1 LKKILKTLSILLAVY
16 LTFLILG
23 SCGPF
28 MAYPEIKD
36 AAPMGLAAEKM
47 HAASAS
53 PDRAMIIEDNA
64 TALDARIRL
73 MYRAQEEIIIACYD
87 IRDGEST
94 RDILSVALRKADEG
108 VSVRILADGISGL
121 VHMNGDLF
129 RAMAAHPNIDIRTY
143 NMPSPFHPW
152 KFMGRMHDKY
162 LIVDDVAYILGG
174 RNMFDY
180 FIGDYPTEHRS
191 HDREALVF
199 NAGGSSE
206 SSVHALRDYFEAL
219 WNQSYVTPF
228 GSDMPAGAALCNRIY
243 SELSGRYL
251 DLRTFKPLLFA
262 EYDLAAAT
270 EPTRGVHLVTGPTG
284 LYAKEPV
291 VFQTLYELMMRAE
304 EDVIIHSPY
313 AVLNGYMETALGDIS
328 AHVPTTIMVNARE
341 NGDNIV
347 ASRDYT
353 YHRGKVIDTG
363 AQLLEYAGGESYHG
377 KSIAIDGDISV
388 IGSFNMDL
396 RSAYVDTEIM
406 LVINSEAINAQLREN
421 MNALHAD
428 CISILSRDEAIIPE
442 GLAVPEASP
451 AKKIL
456 WHVLGII
463 LQPFRIMV

>member
-1 LKKILKTLSILLAVY
+1 VKPLKKILKTLSILLAVY

-162 LIVDDVAYILGG
+162 LIVDDFAYILGG

-191 HDREALVF
+191 HDREILIC
-199 NAGGSSE
+199 NAGKSPDS
-206 SSVHALRDYFEAL
+206 ALFRLRDYFEAI
-219 WNQSYVTPF
+219 WADKSV
-228 GSDMPAGAALCNRIY
+228 A
-243 SELSGRYL
+243 
-251 DLRTFKPLLFA
+251 
-262 EYDLAAAT
+262 
-270 EPTRGVHLVTGPTG
+270 
-284 LYAKEPV
+284 
-291 VFQTLYELMMRAE
+291 VFQKHAVHIGTVPDCLVELRLYLF
-304 EDVIIHSPY
+304 
-313 AVLNGYMETALGDIS
+313 
-328 AHVPTTIMVNARE
+328 
-341 NGDNIV
+341 
-347 ASRDYT
+347 
-353 YHRGKVIDTG
+353 HR
-363 AQLLEYAGGESYHG
+363 
-377 KSIAIDGDISV
+377 
-388 IGSFNMDL
+388 
-396 RSAYVDTEIM
+396 
-406 LVINSEAINAQLREN
+406 
-421 MNALHAD
+421 AD
-428 CISILSRDEAIIPE
+428 CKGHIRIHIAE
-442 GLAVPEASP
+442 GTLVVAAPQCHL
-451 AKKIL
+451 KQK
-456 WHVLGII
+456 
-463 LQPFRIMV
+463 